1 MPITAQLYDGTLLEF
16 PDETN
21 QSVIEATA
29 KRVTLERQA
38 ATPKE
43 QAGFGSS
50 FMESAKQL
58 LGGKQ
63 AATFAYGSPEEQAA
77 ARAEM
82 SKPSDRE
89 STSPLDV
96 IAGKGKFSD
105 MLAQGAGGTLGA
117 MAVPYLGAVGANL
130 MKGPGAAKLVGAGLM
145 GAQYL
150 VGGLDR
156 QAQEQTAAIAKGEA
170 PEETSVGKAA
180 VAAAGSTGLDV
191 IGMKVFAPV
200 FKMFPMM
207 GKILGAEGDDAAKI
221 ASTQLIDAYKNKS
234 LTYTKGIAQGIGLGM
249 AFEIPQEIAQ
259 TALERW
265 QAGLSLSNTDALKEY
280 FNSGAMASILGG
292 AMGGA
297 RGGIK
302 TAQDRGMAQQAI
314 EEKRAAEEPVI
325 PTGNPVSA
333 SPIVATMKIDN
344 GGVESIKTT
353 HEDGSVD
360 IDGVQV
366 YDPNA
371 EASVVPEAPE
381 ASDAASA
388 VPIEKIKNPKTPE
401 EYAQEL
407 SRLQAV
413 INNPAE
419 TKGHVN
425 GAKARFNRLTAEQ
438 IKNAEGAKDAEDSAA
453 LDEVA
458 NKKGVGDATGIPTG
472 ELNDGTATG
481 GVKSVIPAAMPEAP
495 AGELAPSV
503 GVAAVGDV
511 VGESDAGK
519 AAELAALEKAKVEE
533 AARIAAA
540 LEAEK
545 AKVEEAAAL
554 EAEKVRAEKLVT
566 DTEAKAD
573 AEEAARIAAA
583 TVVEDAPVTDIKT
596 ASANLFKA
604 SKKRKN
610 AQKAYD
616 KAEGALATNDPKLKI
631 AREKLRV
638 ADEEHRAERQL
649 FADIAKKTTKEPT
662 TTTPLSTGEFGQL
675 IAPEK
680 QLTKAEERDKKK
692 AANLAQQQ
700 QANKAAKLS
709 TEEKID
715 FKSEDENVADVATDI
730 RIASDN
736 ISGGHTASP
745 TKHKTLDLFKPSLQT
760 LIDAAEGVTSAAT
773 ETERRL
779 AAKEITRLS
788 SSNVINEKDIN
799 AARGELSKIEEKFEK
814 RTALSKESHEQFVAN
829 RRAEAAIANEI
840 QNITY
845 GIDTKKNVRVKV
857 EGKVAV
863 PELEAALKIA
873 KAKTRADLKATKVT
887 ADAAGTSNI
896 APRRADTSKKAGKVT
911 ALTPEEQAEAEETQD
926 ERDAEQIKIK
936 DKAIAAFSKRIGVRV
951 SAQDKPATI
960 ADEVS
965 ADEDIDPDTLLRSPP
980 RAEEGAKGMD
990 VADVQDAVDQIK
1002 AAWKGSPPILVRQSI
1017 KDLPAREAMWLINNN
1032 KTTTP
1037 GVFIATGPYKG
1048 TVFVVADNLTNKG
1061 DVFYTVVHEV
1071 IGHYGLRT
1079 ILGDKYDGA
1088 MNSAY
1093 FNSKIKKEADRIRAA
1108 NTYDGDAEP
1117 MSKAE
1122 SVEEALAE
1130 LSEREYLRDDVIRGI
1145 VDKVID
1151 AIRGFIRKYFG
1162 DNILKGMTD
1171 VEIRR
1176 LIYASRSLIETGKGA
1191 GSGEV
1196 SSKSN
1201 MMSAPRKPT
1210 TKQAPPATSR
1220 TVEQMTQDFV
1230 NIKAPDAPF
1239 KKGLI
1244 PAIKAQVTHEGYN
1257 SLVRRFQNDR
1267 VAIKVLGQFM
1277 ADAGVLESS
1286 GPNANNVFDRITNA
1300 TGKAQDNIKRY
1311 TDYLIR
1317 DAQKAVLAYAK
1328 DNKLSIDMALG
1339 KLHVLKMAM
1348 HETERRREKWHRK
1361 VPLNDNIVTDSKIVG
1376 IMGAGHKAADM
1387 RELVYKMLDERKS
1400 KKNPL
1405 PEDLSTV
1412 VKYLAANHADERG
1425 FSENRANNP
1434 AKPMSKDIND
1444 SAYNVVG
1451 QYLPADIALLKAEY
1465 KAELA
1470 KYPSLKALETALKEL
1485 NKNTIMLDKKANY
1498 WTEQVDNYKEF
1509 YAYEYYVPFK
1519 GNKINTNDD
1528 KYSQSGGYETAL
1540 VKNQLGF
1547 EGSIKDSTNSIEQ
1560 MFADANAAAMRAGYV
1575 GVTES
1580 IKNAMGFNK
1589 TDAKG
1594 NPLGKQYIKGE
1605 LVKVI
1610 RFGDRKKELAKDEWA
1625 IKGPSNFFHYTADG
1639 NIEVYKFGKEKESAA
1654 EAKESK
1660 AIQESIRRSWEPSH
1674 PFIEALNKLT
1684 STVGSM
1690 HTRYNPSFAPMD
1702 FIRNSFFNAGIFSVD
1717 FGLLKGTEYAATV
1730 ARMVSQNGLM
1740 KSWKVAQ
1747 LYEEGGPAN
1756 MATLKQMAAKDPFVG
1771 TLTEWLKAGGRI
1783 SYVQGMT
1790 LRSQQESLRNE
1801 VGRSKV
1807 IRTKEQFDKWADM
1820 WANSFEFTSRAAA
1833 YAVAKA
1839 EYKARN
1845 IAKGMSPAAAE
1856 ASAIEQATAYAK
1868 NLANFEQIGEHGRLA
1883 GALFM
1888 FFRPAATGAVRALDS
1903 VLPAFQNTSTM
1914 IDKLPDEIKNDP
1926 KAVETYRKEHQAKK
1940 KHAKHIMLTMA
1951 GSGALIYTMAL
1962 AMAGED
1968 DEGRNKVATDN
1979 MAQWTRYARL
1989 PIPGTDTFIQIPWG
2003 FGLGAFAAF
2012 GAQVAGAAFGKTGWG
2027 EMAANLVPVAMDS
2040 FIPIPVS
2047 RISPIDN
2054 PMAFVVD
2061 SIFPSIGRPFLEY
2074 TMNVDSMGR
2083 QIYKDK
2089 QTRFGDAY
2097 LSKDQVPEIYKDVAR
2112 WLVNTTAGSTLPL
2125 MPADVSPSTL
2135 YFFANNYIDGLSRLF
2150 LNTPY
2155 NLGLVL
2161 AGQKDFDIKRDAFVF
2176 DSFIGKA
2183 ANYDARQF
2191 SSTERQIRDMERK
2204 INMFK
2209 TDPTVYADYL
2219 DANPM
2224 AKTIVDTFNK
2234 QVAQLNKASSISK
2247 KLRLDSTLT
2256 PKELKEALED
2266 SKLNENAIRRNI
2278 VEMFKDYDVHP

>member
-1 MPITAQLYDGTLLEF
+1 
-16 PDETN
+16 
-21 QSVIEATA
+21 
-29 KRVTLERQA
+29 
-38 ATPKE
+38 
-43 QAGFGSS
+43 
-50 FMESAKQL
+50 
-58 LGGKQ
+58 
-63 AATFAYGSPEEQAA
+63 
-77 ARAEM
+77 
-82 SKPSDRE
+82 
-89 STSPLDV
+89 
-96 IAGKGKFSD
+96 
-105 MLAQGAGGTLGA
+105 
-117 MAVPYLGAVGANL
+117 
-130 MKGPGAAKLVGAGLM
+130 
-145 GAQYL
+145 
-150 VGGLDR
+150 
-156 QAQEQTAAIAKGEA
+156 
-170 PEETSVGKAA
+170 
-180 VAAAGSTGLDV
+180 
-191 IGMKVFAPV
+191 
-200 FKMFPMM
+200 
-207 GKILGAEGDDAAKI
+207 
-221 ASTQLIDAYKNKS
+221 
-234 LTYTKGIAQGIGLGM
+234 
-249 AFEIPQEIAQ
+249 
-259 TALERW
+259 
-265 QAGLSLSNTDALKEY
+265 
-280 FNSGAMASILGG
+280 
-292 AMGGA
+292 
-297 RGGIK
+297 
-302 TAQDRGMAQQAI
+302 
-314 EEKRAAEEPVI
+314 
-325 PTGNPVSA
+325 
-333 SPIVATMKIDN
+333 
-344 GGVESIKTT
+344 
-353 HEDGSVD
+353 
-360 IDGVQV
+360 
-366 YDPNA
+366 
-371 EASVVPEAPE
+371 
-381 ASDAASA
+381 
-388 VPIEKIKNPKTPE
+388 
-401 EYAQEL
+401 
-407 SRLQAV
+407 
-413 INNPAE
+413 
-419 TKGHVN
+419 
-425 GAKARFNRLTAEQ
+425 
-438 IKNAEGAKDAEDSAA
+438 
-453 LDEVA
+453 
-458 NKKGVGDATGIPTG
+458 
-472 ELNDGTATG
+472 
-481 GVKSVIPAAMPEAP
+481 
-495 AGELAPSV
+495 
-503 GVAAVGDV
+503 
-511 VGESDAGK
+511 
-519 AAELAALEKAKVEE
+519 
-533 AARIAAA
+533 
-540 LEAEK
+540 
-545 AKVEEAAAL
+545 
-554 EAEKVRAEKLVT
+554 
-566 DTEAKAD
+566 
-573 AEEAARIAAA
+573 
-583 TVVEDAPVTDIKT
+583 
-596 ASANLFKA
+596 
-604 SKKRKN
+604 
-610 AQKAYD
+610 
-616 KAEGALATNDPKLKI
+616 
-631 AREKLRV
+631 
-638 ADEEHRAERQL
+638 
-649 FADIAKKTTKEPT
+649 
-662 TTTPLSTGEFGQL
+662 
-675 IAPEK
+675 
-680 QLTKAEERDKKK
+680 
-692 AANLAQQQ
+692 
-700 QANKAAKLS
+700 
-709 TEEKID
+709 
-715 FKSEDENVADVATDI
+715 
-730 RIASDN
+730 
-736 ISGGHTASP
+736 
-745 TKHKTLDLFKPSLQT
+745 
-760 LIDAAEGVTSAAT
+760 
-773 ETERRL
+773 
-779 AAKEITRLS
+779 
-788 SSNVINEKDIN
+788 
-799 AARGELSKIEEKFEK
+799 
-814 RTALSKESHEQFVAN
+814 
-829 RRAEAAIANEI
+829 
-840 QNITY
+840 
-845 GIDTKKNVRVKV
+845 
-857 EGKVAV
+857 
-863 PELEAALKIA
+863 
-873 KAKTRADLKATKVT
+873 
-887 ADAAGTSNI
+887 
-896 APRRADTSKKAGKVT
+896 
-911 ALTPEEQAEAEETQD
+911 
-926 ERDAEQIKIK
+926 
-936 DKAIAAFSKRIGVRV
+936 
-951 SAQDKPATI
+951 
-960 ADEVS
+960 
-965 ADEDIDPDTLLRSPP
+965 
-980 RAEEGAKGMD
+980 MD

-1702 FIRNSFFNAGIFSVD
+1702 FIRNSFFNAGIFSAD

-1940 KHAKHIMLTMA
+1940 KQARHIMAVMA
-1951 GSGALIYTMAL
+1951 GSGILIYTMAL

-2256 PKELKEALED
+2256 PKERDEALKD